1 MAAHASHR
9 CKAGRAPRICL
20 LFNVGL
26 ESKKVEEERE
36 KKRVGRAKVL
46 RAGPWV
52 SRKNGNQSIRSR
64 CWKFELLLS
73 ALYAV

>member
-1 MAAHASHR
+1 MAAHASRR
-9 CKAGRAPRICL
+9 CKAGWAPRICL

-26 ESKKVEEERE
+26 ESKKVEEERKE
-36 KKRVGRAKVL
+36 KGREGESFAC
-46 RAGPWV
+46 AGPWV
-52 SRKNGNQSIRSR
+52 SRKNGNQSISSR